1 MKNRS
6 INSLHHLM
14 LGGSAMAVLMAGPAF
29 AQQNEDELAEL
40 RRLLVEQ
47 SQRLDEQ
54 QERLERQ
61 ELELTHLRAIIARQG
76 QLMAPEDISNYRGA
90 GLSPNVQTSQPLGS
104 SSPQDSPPIEPVGE
118 APPEEIKR
126 RPAVAAVPQEQGVL
140 TRAGTLVFE
149 PSFQYVNSANDRLVF
164 RGFELIPGIQVGL
177 IEATR
182 ARRDTLID
190 TLAVRYGLTSRLEIE
205 GRVPFLYR
213 NDSISVAQQ
222 RDEGIVRE
230 IKLDETGIGDAE
242 FSLRYQL
249 NQQRGQRPI
258 WVAGLRVKSDTGKG
272 PFDIGYD
279 EFGVATGLTTGSGFW
294 GVQPSLSMLL
304 PSDPVVI
311 FGGVS
316 YLYHIGRDVD
326 RIVSEAPIG
335 HVDPGDSIGGS
346 LGFGFALNPRFSFSL
361 GYRHNYIEPTK
372 TEIAGSVERSDRL
385 QVGSLTF
392 GMSYRLTERT
402 TANASFEFG
411 VTEDAPDLGITLRF
425 PWSPKPN

>member
-1 MKNRS
+1 MTKTKPRT
-6 INSLHHLM
+6 LR
-14 LGGSAMAVLMAGPAF
+14 AALMACTFITATIPAQAY
-29 AQQNEDELAEL
+29 AQEVDSDMAEL
-40 RRLLVEQ
+40 RRMIEDQ
-47 SQRLDEQ
+47 AKRIDEQ
-54 QERLERQ
+54 QTQITRQQSEITRLQ
-61 ELELTHLRAIIARQG
+61 IQIAASSNLLASDDLVTYRAAGITNG
-76 QLMAPEDISNYRGA
+76 QAT
-90 GLSPNVQTSQPLGS
+90 TSQPVPS
-104 SSPQDSPPIEPVGE
+104 AQIDPPAQPVGE
-118 APPEEIKR
+118 APPEAIER

-140 TRAGTLVFE
+140 SRPGRLVIE

-177 IEATR
+177 IEASR
-182 ARRDTLID
+182 ARRDTLAQNI
-190 TLAVRYGLTSRLEIE
+190 AVRYGITSRLEVE
-205 GRVPFLYR
+205 ARLPMLHR

-230 IKLDETGIGDAE
+230 IKLSETGIGDAE
-242 FSLRYQL
+242 ISARYQL
-249 NQQRGQRPI
+249 NQQSGQKPV

-294 GVQPSLSMLL
+294 GVQPSISMLL

-316 YLYHIGRDVD
+316 YLYNIPRD
-326 RIVSEAPIG
+326 INKTISGAPIG
-335 HVDPGDSIGGS
+335 RVDPGDSISGS

-361 GYRHNYIEPTK
+361 GYRHAYIMPTK
-372 TEIAGSVERSDRL
+372 TEIANFVEKSDSL

-392 GMSYRLTERT
+392 GMSYRLTERV

-411 VTEDAPDLGITLRF
+411 MTEDAPDLGVTLRF
-425 PWSPKPN
+425 PITF